1 MASVPAVIA
10 LPRFGSLKSI
20 LNIFRR
26 GVVSLYESQN
36 LNGPFAKL
44 LPCESDCLKKRALR
58 RLPPPSIARF
68 FFCINHEF
76 RLSSANLG
84 LLSMAKK
91 KRNMIDRLR
100 GSEDV
105 QSFLFR
111 PQAS

>member
-36 LNGPFAKL
+36 LNGPFANSSL
-44 LPCESDCLKKRALR
+44 AIGLLKKRALR

-76 RLSSANLG
+76 STSSANLG
-84 LLSMAKK
+84 AALYGEEKAKH
-91 KRNMIDRLR
+91 DRSSLW
-100 GSEDV
+100 
-105 QSFLFR
+105 L
-111 PQAS
+111 